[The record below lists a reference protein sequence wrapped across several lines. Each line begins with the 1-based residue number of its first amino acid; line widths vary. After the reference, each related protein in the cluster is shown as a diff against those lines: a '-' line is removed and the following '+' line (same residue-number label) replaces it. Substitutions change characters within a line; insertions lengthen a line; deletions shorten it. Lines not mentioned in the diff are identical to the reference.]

1 MVVPLARELSDDAL
15 VSALRNATEI
25 ADRDLFWLLE
35 SEYGMRMIR
44 RDEAERVELQAKRRC
59 VRSVRA

>member
-1 MVVPLARELSDDAL
+1 VVVPLARELSDDAL

-44 RDEAERVELQAKRRC
+44 RCEAERVELQAKRRC
-59 VRSVRA
+59 AHPVRA